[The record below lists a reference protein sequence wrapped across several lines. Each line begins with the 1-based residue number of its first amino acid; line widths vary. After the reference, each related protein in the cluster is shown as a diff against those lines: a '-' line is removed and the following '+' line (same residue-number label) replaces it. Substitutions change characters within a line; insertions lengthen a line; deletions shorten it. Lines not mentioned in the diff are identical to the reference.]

1 MENSQKIDA
10 YFNNELSSSEK
21 EQFLAELETNAEL
34 QKEFAEQKEIVQGIQ
49 DYRKTQL
56 INRLNDIK
64 IVSTSQYVAVKV
76 ISSIAVVTLVGLG
89 AYFIYFNNTT
99 NTELLNNPVTEEI
112 VDNTSQNDPA
122 PESIAPV
129 ENNELETEEEPI
141 ANKEEKVGSS
151 SIEKRNSSV
160 VTEEKDTETS
170 EPEVTMPE
178 VVDSFDTENPAVQ
191 SEDDISA
198 PANTVKSNLDL
209 RTKFEV
215 EVKMKRKYN
224 FHYQVIDTKLTLF
237 GEFDQGPFE
246 ILEINNQ
253 GGVDLYLYYQE
264 NFYAINQASEEIQS
278 LTEIT
283 DQAVKNRLQSLR

>member
-264 NFYAINQASEEIQS
+264 NFYEINQASEEIQS